1 MYVYIYIMYIYICV
15 YILYIYYVYIIYI
28 MCIYYIYMYIYMYIC
43 IYIYSTYNVCIC
55 INKLHMF
62 QDVPSNLTQIC
73 ASAPSVSVSAVNM
86 SGPSPRASSLLA
98 RPRGDPI
105 GVASSLRAVG
115 RGAVGSQGYGKMV
128 VLRNGYKCG

>member
-1 MYVYIYIMYIYICV
+1 MYVYIYIMYIYIYIMC
-15 YILYIYYVYIIYI
+15 ILYILCVYIIYI
-28 MCIYYIYMYIYMYIC
+28 CIYIYVYMY

-128 VLRNGYKCG
+128 VLRNGYKCC

>member
-1 MYVYIYIMYIYICV
+1 MCTYIYVYIYILCIYV
-15 YILYIYYVYIIYI
+15 YLYIY
-28 MCIYYIYMYIYMYIC
+28 
-43 IYIYSTYNVCIC
+43 SYNVCIC

-105 GVASSLRAVG
+105 GVASSLRTVG

-128 VLRNGYKCG
+128 VLRNGYKC

>member
-1 MYVYIYIMYIYICV
+1 MCTSILCIY
-15 YILYIYYVYIIYI
+15 IYI
-28 MCIYYIYMYIYMYIC
+28 MCILYILCVYYIYICIYIYVYM
-43 IYIYSTYNVCIC
+43 YIYSTYNVCIC

-128 VLRNGYKCG
+128 VLRNGYKCC

>member
-1 MYVYIYIMYIYICV
+1 MCTSILCIYIYIIYILCVYYIYYV
-15 YILYIYYVYIIYI
+15 YILYIYVYIYVY
-28 MCIYYIYMYIYMYIC
+28 M
-43 IYIYSTYNVCIC
+43 YIYSTYNVCIC

-128 VLRNGYKCG
+128 VLRNGYKCC